1 MSKYIPKKQLRLEP
15 LSTFPQIKDLKK
27 AMQEAERAR
36 GCTVELPWY
45 IEEGNQ
51 HFSLT
56 VRCEMSG
63 GEPMWV
69 LYSGSGAESRP
80 LWSSPFLD
88 MELLGDVLA
97 LSIPNVIKK
106 TEFPAELAPRSEENG
121 DATSGAEPEPATDP
135 AKNPGVAAGPAV
147 VPPQPAVPP
156 GAPGYYPYAMPP
168 GYMPYPPGYGY
179 PPQGYPQGYP
189 PGYGYYA
196 PGYYPAPGVPQGDP
210 NAPQQAGQAPYP
222 YQFPPGYPGYP
233 PGPQPPQVAP
243 EPVQKAGTVP
253 MQKGPPASQSSNL
266 PPPPGGP
273 DLNQPLDL
281 LKKKPNILLGH
292 FLVEA
297 GVVAEPTLDAALRV
311 QELVKVG
318 FFTTSQAAE
327 AVRRAHQRGGLD
339 PAYESVDADLTAEMK
354 RIAPPLGQILVEAGL
369 LTSAVLKEALR
380 LQDIVR
386 TGSMNEE
393 EACRSLGIVHFGA
406 TKVHDSD
413 EEDSPRV
420 NRVIRLM
427 VNCGII
433 SNKDLVAARNTR
445 HKQGG
450 QVSKILISN
459 GAVDK
464 RTFEAAEEC
473 EPFVTSE
480 KIKIEQAA
488 KTLDLC
494 KRSIMPFKEAA
505 KELKISLT

>member
-27 AMQEAERAR
+27 ALQEADKAK
-36 GCTVELPWY
+36 GCTVELPWFV
-45 IEEGNQ
+45 EEGNQ
-51 HFSLT
+51 QFSLT

-97 LSIPNVIKK
+97 LSIPNVVGKK
-106 TEFPAELAPRSEENG
+106 TELPAELAPKAEKDS
-121 DATSGAEPEPATDP
+121 DATSDTKPTPAAEPVQPTQ
-135 AKNPGVAAGPAV
+135 PGG
-147 VPPQPAVPP
+147 QPAPQAAPP
-156 GAPGYYPYAMPP
+156 GAPGYYPYAVPP
-168 GYMPYPPGYGY
+168 GYMPYPPGY
-179 PPQGYPQGYP
+179 PPGYPQGYP

-196 PGYYPAPGVPQGDP
+196 PGYYPMPGMPQGDP

-222 YQFPPGYPGYP
+222 YPYPPAYPGYP
-233 PGPQPPQVAP
+233 AVPQPAQAP
-243 EPVQKAGTVP
+243 PEQVQKAGTVP
-253 MQKGPPASQSSNL
+253 MQPGPPASASSNL
-266 PPPPGGP
+266 PPPPALP

-297 GVVAEPTLDAALRV
+297 GIVAEPTLDAALRV
-311 QELVKVG
+311 QELVKAG

-339 PAYESVDADLTAEMK
+339 PAYESVDANLTAEMK
-354 RIAPPLGQILVEAGL
+354 RMAPPLGQILVEAGL

-406 TKVHDSD
+406 AKERDAE

-450 QVSKILISN
+450 RVSKLLIVS

-473 EPFVTSE
+473 EPFVTNE
-480 KIKIEQAA
+480 KLKIEQAA
-488 KTLDLC
+488 KVLDLC
-494 KRSIMPFKEAA
+494 KRSIMSFRDAT
-505 KELKISLT
+505 KELKIPLT

>member
-1 MSKYIPKKQLRLEP
+1 MSKYIPKKQLKLEP
-15 LSTFPQIKDLKK
+15 LSDFPKIKDLKR
-27 AMQEAERAR
+27 ALQEADKAK
-36 GCTVELPWY
+36 GCTVELPWF
-45 IEEGNQ
+45 IEEGDQ

-69 LYSGSGAESRP
+69 LYTGSGNEQRP
-80 LWSSPFLD
+80 LWSSPFVD

-97 LSIPNVIKK
+97 LSVPNIVGKK
-106 TEFPAELAPRSEENG
+106 TELPKELAPKAESNG
-121 DATSGAEPEPATDP
+121 DATSGTTAEPIAEPVQP
-135 AKNPGVAAGPAV
+135 AAA
-147 VPPQPAVPP
+147 QQAVPP
-156 GAPGYYPYAMPP
+156 PPQGVPPGYYPYAVPP
-168 GYMPYPPGYGY
+168 GYMPYPPGY
-179 PPQGYPQGYP
+179 GYPQGYP

-196 PGYYPAPGVPQGDP
+196 PPGYYPQPGMPQGDP
-210 NAPQQAGQAPYP
+210 NVPQQAGQAPYP
-222 YQFPPGYPGYP
+222 YPYQPGYP
-233 PGPQPPQVAP
+233 PGYPAGPQPPQAPP

-253 MQKGPPASQSSNL
+253 MQKGPPASTPSNL
-266 PPPPGGP
+266 PPPPNQP

-297 GVVAEPTLDAALRV
+297 GIVPEPTLDAALRV
-311 QELVKVG
+311 QELVKAA

-386 TGSMNEE
+386 SGAMNEE

-406 TKVHDSD
+406 TKVRDSE

-433 SNKDLVAARNTR
+433 SNKDLMAARNTR

-450 QVSKILISN
+450 QVSKILISS

-464 RTFEAAEEC
+464 KTFEAAEEC
-473 EPFVTSE
+473 EPFVTNE
-480 KIKIEQAA
+480 KLKIEEAA

-494 KRSIMPFKEAA
+494 KRSLVPFREAA
-505 KELKISLT
+505 KELKIPLS